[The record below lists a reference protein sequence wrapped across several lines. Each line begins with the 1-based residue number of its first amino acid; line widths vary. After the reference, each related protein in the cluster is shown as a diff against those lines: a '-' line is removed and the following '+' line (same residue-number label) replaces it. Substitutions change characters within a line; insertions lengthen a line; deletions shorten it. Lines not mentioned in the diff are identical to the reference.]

1 MVSQSKEKSRRGH
14 LAQLAWGHVSQP
26 PKGPSPE
33 AQLPLLQLSGGCGG
47 NKNNMGTLIRLI
59 NSLCSRVV
67 AIRPY
72 SLRNI
77 RSWAG
82 VTQAAGTLPAQPLLA
97 TSSVPEKRS
106 QRRDFSGRILW
117 LLFTYSHSQMF
128 TEHLLC
134 AKETVP
140 AMFRYGWKRVGAK
153 EQEMRS

>member
-1 MVSQSKEKSRRGH
+1 MGEATWPGWVGVRCPSH
-14 LAQLAWGHVSQP
+14 
-26 PKGPSPE
+26 PK

-67 AIRPY
+67 AIRPF
-72 SLRNI
+72 SLSNM

-82 VTQAAGTLPAQPLLA
+82 VTQTAGTLPAQPLPA
-97 TSSVPEKRS
+97 TRSVPEKTG

-134 AKETVP
+134 AEETVP
-140 AMFRYGWKRVGAK
+140 ALFKYGWKRVGAK